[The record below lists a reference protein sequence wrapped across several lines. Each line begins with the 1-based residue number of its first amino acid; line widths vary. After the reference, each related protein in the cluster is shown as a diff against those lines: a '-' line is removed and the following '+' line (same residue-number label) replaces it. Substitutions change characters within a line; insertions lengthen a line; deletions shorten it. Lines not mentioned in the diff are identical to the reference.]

1 MRNLLAFIS
10 IVIVSVSAVG
20 QKKLTRE
27 EYIAKYKDV
36 AIQNMIDFKV
46 PASIT
51 LAQACL
57 ESGNGNSDLSRR
69 SNNHFGIKC
78 HSSWK
83 GKKTYHD
90 DDEKQ
95 ECFRVY
101 KSVYDSYAD
110 HSEFLLKSRYAK
122 CFELKITD
130 YKGWAKELKRAGY
143 ATNPK
148 YPALLIKIIEENKLY
163 EYDQEALGKKKKKKK
178 KNKELIAENN
188 SGNAANPS
196 ANSSGTN
203 AATAAGGTSAAVVAS
218 GNSNAQE
225 TKKQS
230 TSNTSDNFDDVDY
243 YERPKVRMSANK
255 VKYIKASQGD
265 NAEKIARKMQMG
277 VWQITTY
284 NNVDKDYYFTE
295 GEKVYLQPK
304 KSKGSKG
311 YHIVKPK
318 DSVWK
323 ISQQYGVKM
332 SSICRYNG
340 ITKDAKLKP
349 GQKIFLKRQ

>member
-1 MRNLLAFIS
+1 MRKLIAFIS
-10 IVIVSVSAVG
+10 IVIVSLSAQG

-36 AIQNMIDFKV
+36 AIQNMVEFKV

-57 ESGNGNSDLSRR
+57 ESGNGNSDLSKR

-78 HSSWK
+78 HNSWK

-90 DDEKQ
+90 DDKKQ

-110 HSEFLLKSRYAK
+110 HSEFLMKSRYAK

-163 EYDQEALGKKKKKKK
+163 EYDHEALDKKKKKKK
-178 KNKELIAENN
+178 KNQELIVKDETN
-188 SGNAANPS
+188 SYSNSNVSSTGTTANGS
-196 ANSSGTN
+196 
-203 AATAAGGTSAAVVAS
+203 TAAAVVS
-218 GNSNAQE
+218 TSE
-225 TKKQS
+225 SSKSKVKLKQS
-230 TSNTSDNFDDVDY
+230 ESKTSDNFDDVDY
-243 YERPKVRMSANK
+243 YGRPKVRMSSNK
-255 VKYIKASQGD
+255 VKYIVASKGD
-265 NAEKIARKMQMG
+265 NAEKVARKMQMG
-277 VWQITTY
+277 VWQITAY
-284 NNVDKDYYFTE
+284 NNVDKQYYFSE
-295 GEKVYLQPK
+295 GEKIYLQPK
-304 KSKGSKG
+304 KSKGSKA

-332 SSICRYNG
+332 SSICKYNN
-340 ITKDAKLKP
+340 ITKDAKLRS
-349 GQKIFLKRQ
+349 GQKVFLSRQ